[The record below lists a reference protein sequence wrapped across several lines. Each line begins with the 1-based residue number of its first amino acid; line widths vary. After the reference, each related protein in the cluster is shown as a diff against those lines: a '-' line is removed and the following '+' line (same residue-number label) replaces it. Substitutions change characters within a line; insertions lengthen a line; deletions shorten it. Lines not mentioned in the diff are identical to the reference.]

1 MRPDLE
7 PLTEQQQIAVLA
19 YEATGLVQA
28 AADAA
33 GCSRNGIG
41 RWRRDNPDFAIAWQ
55 NARDTIA
62 DIHEDELHRRA
73 VTGIDE
79 PIFYKGENVATVKR
93 YSDGLLMFALKGLRP
108 TRYRDT
114 TRMEMAGDSA
124 PPEDMDDTQAAA
136 RLAALLAAAEHRK
149 KLAESAV
156 DIDDFA

>member
-7 PLTEQQQIAVLA
+7 SLTPQQQTAVLA

-33 GCSRNGIG
+33 GCSRVTIS
-41 RWRRDNPDFAIAWQ
+41 RWRKKSPDFATAWQ

-79 PIFYKGENVATVKR
+79 PIFYKGQEIATVKR
-93 YSDGLLMFALKGLRP
+93 YSDSLLMFALKGLRP

-114 TRMEMAGDSA
+114 TRMEMADDSA

-136 RLAALLAAAEHRK
+136 RLAALLAAAERRK

-156 DIDDFA
+156 SIDDFA